1 MGMFQER
8 YGRKFGVSKL
18 LALSA
23 LATLAIAGISQTTHA
38 ALVASD
44 NARNYATSSGGWSA
58 GGAYNLGSGFGG
70 WTFSANPASNSG
82 SAGAFLADTT
92 TLGHTPPIAT
102 SGYSWGVY
110 ANGGSGNSNINI
122 TRGFLPGVGSSAT
135 VGTLRDGQTFSI
147 ALASDGITN
156 SNAAFGFNLQ
166 EAGGAKTPFT
176 LKYQGGGADAM
187 TLIDAS
193 GSYSVSGVDF
203 TDLSAGINV
212 SFTLGGPVAG
222 GNQDYTLGIDS
233 VSGTTLASHSGQISG
248 VLNQFEVFDT
258 NTQGNGYFNSVTVAG
273 TPVVPTPLPATF
285 GLVLAGG
292 IALATMGLNRRRSNI
307 KA

>member
-23 LATLAIAGISQTTHA
+23 LATLAIAGISQSSHA

-44 NARNYATSSGGWSA
+44 NAGNYGTSTGGWSA
-58 GGAYNLGSGFGG
+58 TGGADNLGSGFGG
-70 WTFSANPASNSG
+70 WTFSANPNGG
-82 SAGAFLADTT
+82 SAGAFLANTT
-92 TLGHTPPIAT
+92 SLLGANPPIAT
-102 SGYSWGVY
+102 SGNSWGVY

-147 ALASDGITN
+147 DLASAGVGG
-156 SNAAFGFNLQ
+156 SGSAFGFNLQ
-166 EAGGAKTPFT
+166 EAGGAVTPFT
-176 LKYQGGGADAM
+176 LKYQAGGSDAM

-193 GSYSVSGVDF
+193 GSYTVSGVNF
-203 TDLSAGINV
+203 SDLSAGINV
-212 SFTLGGPVAG
+212 SFTLGGSAAG
-222 GNQDYTLGIDS
+222 GNQNYTLSIDNTS
-233 VSGTTLASHSGQISG
+233 GTSLATHSGVVSGA
-248 VLNQFEVFDT
+248 LNQFEVFDT
-258 NTQGNGYFNSVTVAG
+258 NTAGNGYFNSIAVTGSPISA
-273 TPVVPTPLPATF
+273 TPLPATF
-285 GLVLAGG
+285 ALVLAGG